1 MGKVLSLIVPVY
13 NMEKYLRECLDSVIL
28 PERADSFE
36 VITINDGSTDRSLR
50 ILKEYESNYPEIFK
64 VIDKENGGYGSCFN
78 IGKEIA
84 CGKYLKMLD
93 SDDFFNLNVF
103 SKYLDILSSVDYDV
117 VVNDC
122 IKYDNQTHQEIGP
135 YKEST
140 IPAGPI
146 TDLKI
151 PLMEGIFIHQFAFK
165 KDLLIDCVCPEKTLY
180 TDGIISIN
188 GVLKAEAF
196 YYSKFPLYY
205 YRINRNGQS
214 ADSLISKS
222 KYQDYICV
230 LDKIFGI
237 DITQEKVKNA
247 RFAVFSSVETTYYF
261 ALMGTLYQRLS
272 YHNYLC
278 YKKLVSE
285 FCIFLKKNDFDKSNF
300 RGQIAKMS
308 VISSSF
314 VFYIM
319 MKAFIKVADTR

>member
-13 NMEKYLRECLDSVIL
+13 NMEEYLRECLDSVIL

-103 SKYLDILSSVDYDV
+103 LKYLDILSSVDYDV

-122 IKYDNQTHQEIGP
+122 IKYDDQTHQEIGP

-140 IPAGPI
+140 IPAGPV

-165 KDLLIDCVCPEKTLY
+165 KDLLSGCVCPEKTLY
-180 TDGIISIN
+180 TDGLISTI
-188 GVLKAEAF
+188 GVFNSNSF
-196 YYSKFPLYY
+196 YYSKISVYD
-205 YRINRNGQS
+205 YRINRIGQS
-214 ADSLISKS
+214 VDTNVSRI
-222 KYQDYICV
+222 KYFDYMKV
-230 LDKIFGI
+230 LSYQYEMDFHN
-237 DITQEKVKNA
+237 EKVKNS
-247 RFAVFSSVETTYYF
+247 RWAVFSNIETTTYL
-261 ALMGTLYQRLS
+261 ALKGILFQRFTLESYKKYRRLIS
-272 YHNYLC
+272 SFKDFMKKNSFTVSDIKGKFVFLCLVLPKSVGYLC
-278 YKKLVSE
+278 GCLAKKL
-285 FCIFLKKNDFDKSNF
+285 N
-300 RGQIAKMS
+300 
-308 VISSSF
+308 
-314 VFYIM
+314 
-319 MKAFIKVADTR
+319 

>member
-36 VITINDGSTDRSLR
+36 VITINDGSTDRSLS

-78 IGKEIA
+78 AGKEVA

-93 SDDFFNLNVF
+93 SDDFFNLSVF
-103 SKYLDILSSVDYDV
+103 SDYLDILASCDYDV
-117 VVNDC
+117 IVNDC

-165 KDLLIDCVCPEKTLY
+165 KGLLSDCVCPGKTLY
-180 TDGIISIN
+180 TDNIISAV
-188 GVLKAEAF
+188 GVYNANSI
-196 YYSKFPLYY
+196 YYTKLPLYF
-205 YRINRNGQS
+205 YRINRVGQS
-214 ADSLISKS
+214 VDTNVFKV
-222 KYQDYICV
+222 KYLDYLKV
-230 LDKIFGI
+230 LPYLYAI
-237 DITQEKVKNA
+237 DIRSEKVKNA
-247 RFAVFSSVETTYYF
+247 RKAIFSNIETATYATLKGIILQRFNLKNYRNYKKYVNSIKDFMRKNNFTVSDINGRFVFICLVLPKSI
-261 ALMGTLYQRLS
+261 G
-272 YHNYLC
+272 YLC
-278 YKKLVSE
+278 GCLMKR
-285 FCIFLKKNDFDKSNF
+285 NF
-300 RGQIAKMS
+300 
-308 VISSSF
+308 
-314 VFYIM
+314 
-319 MKAFIKVADTR
+319 

>member
-122 IKYDNQTHQEIGP
+122 IKYDNQTHQEIDP

-180 TDGIISIN
+180 TDGLISTI
-188 GVLKAEAF
+188 GVFNSNSF
-196 YYSKFPLYY
+196 YYSKIPVYD
-205 YRINRNGQS
+205 YRINRVGQS
-214 ADSLISKS
+214 VDTNVSRI
-222 KYQDYICV
+222 KYFDYMKV
-230 LDKIFGI
+230 LSYQYEMDFHN
-237 DITQEKVKNA
+237 EKVKNSRWA
-247 RFAVFSSVETTYYF
+247 AFSNIETTTYS
-261 ALMGTLYQRLS
+261 TLKGIILQQLAFE
-272 YHNYLC
+272 NYKK
-278 YKKLVSE
+278 YKKLINSFKNFMRKNNFQKSE
-285 FCIFLKKNDFDKSNF
+285 LQGKFIRLSVQLPNIVGYLCSKFLC
-300 RGQIAKMS
+300 
-308 VISSSF
+308 
-314 VFYIM
+314 
-319 MKAFIKVADTR
+319 FIIIQ

>member
-36 VITINDGSTDRSLR
+36 VITINDGSTDRSLS

-64 VIDKENGGYGSCFN
+64 VIDKVNGGYGSCFN
-78 IGKEIA
+78 VGKEIA

-122 IKYDNQTHQEIGP
+122 IKYDNQTHQAIGP

-151 PLMEGIFIHQFAFK
+151 PLMEGIFIHQFAYK
-165 KDLLIDCVCPEKTLY
+165 KDLLSDCVCPEKTLY
-180 TDGIISIN
+180 TDGLISTIVVFN
-188 GVLKAEAF
+188 SNSF
-196 YYSKFPLYY
+196 YYSKIPIYD
-205 YRINRNGQS
+205 YRINRIGQS
-214 ADSLISKS
+214 VDTNVSRI
-222 KYQDYICV
+222 KYFDYMKV
-230 LDKIFGI
+230 LSYQYEMDFHN
-237 DITQEKVKNA
+237 EKVKNSRWA
-247 RFAVFSSVETTYYF
+247 AFSNIETTTYS
-261 ALMGTLYQRLS
+261 TLKGIILQQS
-272 YHNYLC
+272 AFENYKK
-278 YKKLVSE
+278 YKKLINSFKDFMRKNNFIVSHIKGK
-285 FCIFLKKNDFDKSNF
+285 FIFLCLVLPN
-300 RGQIAKMS
+300 S
-308 VISSSF
+308 VG
-314 VFYIM
+314 YLCGYLER
-319 MKAFIKVADTR
+319 KAFK